1 MKNIFKHTLLAAA
14 VLTLASLTG
23 CVDNKLD
30 TDQYAGSVAL
40 AAIAPNPVMRGG
52 ELRIIG
58 SNLETVTEVRFAGD
72 VTVTDITTIASGAR
86 SEIRVVVPVEGPEVG
101 PVTIV
106 TEAGIKA
113 STRFD
118 LQYTEPIVIE
128 SFSPAEAL
136 SGDEI
141 TITGEYLNT
150 AKEIIFGG
158 DVIVTGF
165 VSQSR
170 HELKVIVPSNAIT
183 GPVIVGDVNEIEDE
197 NTIPNRV
204 YSAEE
209 LVIGNPTVVKAEK
222 ATYKSGDEIS
232 VAGEH
237 LDMIQAINLTGIAD
251 VPFTVDETGSTVV
264 FNLPA
269 AAGDGNIVLV
279 SYAGVEF
286 VAGEIET
293 VTVADL
299 AVASCAADKRYKAGS
314 DVKVTG
320 SDLDLVTK
328 VEFTGAEAE
337 WFLDENGA
345 IIATIPATAKDGVI
359 TVSLASGKQ
368 ANTPAIEVVK
378 PVASATDVTAAV
390 AGKSQV
396 KVSGTDLDL
405 VTDVKIGDKAQ
416 TFIACTFT
424 FADGDI
430 VVDIPAA
437 AYTGPITLTAANGD
451 ETVTGEIEVTYDE
464 AVSISFDQSEYALG
478 KNVSVSGSNL
488 LQIESMSIKGKKV
501 VSYSLRADDAMVFA
515 LPDGMGPGVYRLDLT
530 LVDGSTLTWPVAFSV
545 TAPYTETVI
554 WEGYEDMGSWSNQP
568 YLGADGAFAA
578 EGLAIGDIVRIYY
591 TPLADWWQFQIFG
604 GHWEGMTFPELGGSN
619 TVAANNTEAGAQFF
633 AFEVTADNY
642 EVLTTV
648 GGWGGALLTQG
659 ENVAITGL
667 TFLHFGATETVI
679 YEGPTALTWGDDGR
693 FGLAL
698 KYFEDAGAD
707 SKLIVYF
714 EQTAN
719 WGQVQFN
726 DGWWGNADVSF
737 PEIGGAYLTTD
748 NAGGKDVTKIE
759 LTVTAALL
767 DHLKA
772 CPGDYFGLNTEYR
785 GDGRV
790 GMVIQGSDW
799 IITKIAIQ

>member
-1 MKNIFKHTLLAAA
+1 M
-14 VLTLASLTG
+14 
-23 CVDNKLD
+23 
-30 TDQYAGSVAL
+30 
-40 AAIAPNPVMRGG
+40 
-52 ELRIIG
+52 
-58 SNLETVTEVRFAGD
+58 
-72 VTVTDITTIASGAR
+72 
-86 SEIRVVVPVEGPEVG
+86 
-101 PVTIV
+101 
-106 TEAGIKA
+106 
-113 STRFD
+113 
-118 LQYTEPIVIE
+118 
-128 SFSPAEAL
+128 
-136 SGDEI
+136 
-141 TITGEYLNT
+141 
-150 AKEIIFGG
+150 
-158 DVIVTGF
+158 
-165 VSQSR
+165 
-170 HELKVIVPSNAIT
+170 
-183 GPVIVGDVNEIEDE
+183 GDVNEIEDE

-222 ATYKSGDEIS
+222 ATYKSGDEIT

-251 VPFTVDETGSTVV
+251 VPFTVDETGSSIT

-269 AAGDGNIVLV
+269 SATDGNIVLV

-299 AVASCAADKRYKAGS
+299 AVASCASDKRYKAGS
-314 DVKVTG
+314 DVKISG

-337 WFLDENGA
+337 WALQESGD
-345 IIATIPATAKDGVI
+345 IIAKIPATAKDGVI

-378 PVASATDVTAAV
+378 PVASATDVATAV

-405 VTDVKIGDKAQ
+405 VTDVKIGDKARS
-416 TFIACTFT
+416 FIACEFSLSGK
-424 FADGDI
+424 DL
-430 VVDIPAA
+430 VVDIPSA

-451 ETVTGEIEVTYDE
+451 ETVTGEIEITYDE

-488 LQIESMSIKGKKV
+488 LQIESISIKGKKV

-530 LVDGSTLTWPVAFSV
+530 LIDGTALTWPVAFSV
-545 TAPYTETVI
+545 TAPYTETMI

-642 EVLTTV
+642 AVLTTA

-667 TFLHFGATETVI
+667 SFIHFGATETVI
-679 YEGPTALTWGDDGR
+679 DEGPTALTWGDDGR

-698 KYFEDAGAD
+698 KYFDGATPT
-707 SKLIVYF
+707 SP
-714 EQTAN
+714 
-719 WGQVQFN
+719 
-726 DGWWGNADVSF
+726 SRRS
-737 PEIGGAYLTTD
+737 
-748 NAGGKDVTKIE
+748 
-759 LTVTAALL
+759 AA
-767 DHLKA
+767 
-772 CPGDYFGLNTEYR
+772 PT
-785 GDGRV
+785 
-790 GMVIQGSDW
+790 
-799 IITKIAIQ
+799 

>member
-1 MKNIFKHTLLAAA
+1 MKNIFKHSLLAAA
-14 VLTLASLTG
+14 VLALASLTG
-23 CVDNKLD
+23 CVKNKLD
-30 TDQYAGSVAL
+30 TDQYSGTVAL

-72 VTVTDITTIASGAR
+72 VTVTDITTVTAGPR

-150 AKEIIFGG
+150 VKEVIFGG
-158 DVIVTGF
+158 DVIVTEF

-170 HELKVIVPSNAIT
+170 HELKVKVPSNAIT

-222 ATYKSGDEIS
+222 ATYKSGDEIT

-251 VPFTVDETGSTVV
+251 VPFTVDETGSSIT

-269 AAGDGNIVLV
+269 SATDGNIVLV

-299 AVASCAADKRYKAGS
+299 AVASCASDKRYKAGS
-314 DVKVTG
+314 DVKISG

-337 WFLDENGA
+337 WALQESGD
-345 IIATIPATAKDGVI
+345 IIAKIPATAKDGVI

-378 PVASATDVTAAV
+378 PVASATDVATAV

-405 VTDVKIGDKAQ
+405 VTDVKIGDKARS
-416 TFIACTFT
+416 FIHRPHHAHGRQRRRDRHGRDRNHLRRSGVHLLRPERIRPGQERLRERFQP
-424 FADGDI
+424 APDRIHLHQGQEGRQLLAARRRRDG
-430 VVDIPAA
+430 VRPA
-437 AYTGPITLTAANGD
+437 
-451 ETVTGEIEVTYDE
+451 
-464 AVSISFDQSEYALG
+464 
-478 KNVSVSGSNL
+478 
-488 LQIESMSIKGKKV
+488 
-501 VSYSLRADDAMVFA
+501 
-515 LPDGMGPGVYRLDLT
+515 
-530 LVDGSTLTWPVAFSV
+530 
-545 TAPYTETVI
+545 
-554 WEGYEDMGSWSNQP
+554 
-568 YLGADGAFAA
+568 
-578 EGLAIGDIVRIYY
+578 
-591 TPLADWWQFQIFG
+591 
-604 GHWEGMTFPELGGSN
+604 
-619 TVAANNTEAGAQFF
+619 
-633 AFEVTADNY
+633 
-642 EVLTTV
+642 
-648 GGWGGALLTQG
+648 
-659 ENVAITGL
+659 
-667 TFLHFGATETVI
+667 
-679 YEGPTALTWGDDGR
+679 
-693 FGLAL
+693 
-698 KYFEDAGAD
+698 
-707 SKLIVYF
+707 
-714 EQTAN
+714 
-719 WGQVQFN
+719 
-726 DGWWGNADVSF
+726 
-737 PEIGGAYLTTD
+737 
-748 NAGGKDVTKIE
+748 
-759 LTVTAALL
+759 
-767 DHLKA
+767 
-772 CPGDYFGLNTEYR
+772 
-785 GDGRV
+785 
-790 GMVIQGSDW
+790 
-799 IITKIAIQ
+799 